1 MALVFLSKRFTLSP
15 KFNLPTL
22 IIFYV
27 MNLRQTQKNVEKDVL
42 NYVDIKILVQVNCI
56 KNPLEKEIEEAK

>member
-1 MALVFLSKRFTLSP
+1 
-15 KFNLPTL
+15 
-22 IIFYV
+22 
-27 MNLRQTQKNVEKDVL
+27 MNLRQTQKNVKKDVL